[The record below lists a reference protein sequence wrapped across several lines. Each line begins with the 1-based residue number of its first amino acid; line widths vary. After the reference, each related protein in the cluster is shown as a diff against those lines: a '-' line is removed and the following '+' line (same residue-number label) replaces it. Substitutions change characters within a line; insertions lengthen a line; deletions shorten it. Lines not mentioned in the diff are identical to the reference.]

1 METFIISCIVVAI
14 SFTLT
19 FLILRRI
26 NKAQRKTKP
35 VTVKRYTTESI
46 DDETTQTMKWRL
58 GYREEGYFVEIE
70 GNYFFQVLYILLL
83 ARRRR
88 PKGKAS

>member
-1 METFIISCIVVAI
+1 MAKRQSRSREGARLIRKDIVED
-14 SFTLT
+14 
-19 FLILRRI
+19 
-26 NKAQRKTKP
+26 KD
-35 VTVKRYTTESI
+35 VTIKRYTTESI
-46 DDETTQTMKWRL
+46 DDETTQTMKWRI

-70 GNYFFQVLYILLL
+70 GDRLFSVLYILLW